1 MTRIW
6 QDKWLP
12 TPSTFKVVSPCRLLP
27 QDALVNSLIIDHSH
41 SWNHRL
47 IDEVFLPH
55 EAETIKAIPL
65 RPSRPKDSWC
75 WTGTTRGVFSVQSAY
90 HLLKEVEMANDVGS
104 SSNPS
109 LSQHIWKTIWG
120 LGVQPKIRNFLWRA
134 CSNILPTRSKLFDK
148 KISFTYSCS
157 SCNEEAET
165 TVHAL
170 WLCLTALEA
179 WSLSGL
185 PWLILLP
192 NPRTLADL
200 LEDAAL
206 ALSNAELIFFTTIL
220 WKLWCF
226 RNDAIYGN

>member
-148 KISFTYSCS
+148 KISFTYVVL
-157 SCNEEAET
+157 AT
-165 TVHAL
+165 KKPKP
-170 WLCLTALEA
+170 
-179 WSLSGL
+179 LSML
-185 PWLILLP
+185 
-192 NPRTLADL
+192 
-200 LEDAAL
+200 
-206 ALSNAELIFFTTIL
+206 
-220 WKLWCF
+220 
-226 RNDAIYGN
+226 YGFA